1 VLVAKNGLRQL
12 ELGDC
17 TQKQAVTVENEQ
29 WRMDMGVYGSE
40 HVARP
45 END

>member
-17 TQKQAVTVENEQ
+17 TRKQAVTVENEQ